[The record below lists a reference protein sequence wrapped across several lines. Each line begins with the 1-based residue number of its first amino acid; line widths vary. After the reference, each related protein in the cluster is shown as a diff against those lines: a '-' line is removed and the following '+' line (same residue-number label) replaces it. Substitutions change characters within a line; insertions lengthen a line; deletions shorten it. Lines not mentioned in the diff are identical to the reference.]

1 MEIDPLKIPAF
12 MRKRSFTRSKAS
24 SADPYLKPSKPKT
37 QKKQTV
43 AKPIKA
49 ESVLLP
55 AGVVTH
61 YFDKIKVASIK
72 LGADVEVGM
81 KLQLTA
87 ENGPYKQK
95 LKSIQINRENVET
108 ATQGQEIGIKVNKK
122 VKVGELVYL
131 VS

>member
-12 MRKRSFTRSKAS
+12 MRKKSFARPKAS
-24 SADPYLKPSKPKT
+24 SADPYLKSPKPKV

-43 AKPIKA
+43 AKPIKD
-49 ESVLLP
+49 EPVLLP

-72 LGADVEVGM
+72 LGVDVEVGM

-87 ENGPYKQK
+87 ESGPYKQK
-95 LKSIQINRENVET
+95 LKSMQINRENVEI